1 MGRYTKKDAI
11 RIVVQC
17 AKKYKENL
25 VNRSLLFICQ
35 DKHKNTSAIEF
46 TFDASNFLHLTGLKL
61 KKRKKHDGSRSDADN
76 AQLSADTKLPES
88 EILSEDEISALDFY
102 NKCLDHK
109 LSEFDFVF
117 AEDGT
122 TEMKLD
128 VLPGLLT
135 KNLTAKMIG
144 DYQSDKPKLHTEKL
158 AGGVTAC
165 MGFRKNT
172 PNTRYIP
179 DTVLK
184 DDIKKHTSGQVRVIA
199 CYRKPRAE
207 SQYSEIT
214 YLAKNIEWENIVFP
228 SGYEYLKEL
237 LPTPVES

>member
-1 MGRYTKKDAI
+1 MKRHAFALKVEK
-11 RIVVQC
+11 R
-17 AKKYKENL
+17 EMSSF
-25 VNRSLLFICQ
+25 RSGLGKVWPELTAFL
-35 DKHKNTSAIEF
+35 DEHRM
-46 TFDASNFLHLTGLKL
+46 SNF
-61 KKRKKHDGSRSDADN
+61 SIWN
-76 AQLSADTKLPES
+76 A
-88 EILSEDEISALDFY
+88 EDLIFGYYETD
-102 NKCLDHK
+102 D
-109 LSEFDFVF
+109 DFVF

>member
-17 AKKYKENL
+17 AKQYRDNL
-25 VNRSLLFICQ
+25 TNRSLLFICQ

-61 KKRKKHDGSRSDADN
+61 KNRKRYN
-76 AQLSADTKLPES
+76 ANGVDIDDTQPDPNG
-88 EILSEDEISALDFY
+88 EILSGEEISALDFY
-102 NKCLDHK
+102 DKCLNHK
-109 LSEFDFVF
+109 LGENDFDF
-117 AEDGT
+117 ADDGT

-128 VLPGLLT
+128 VLPGLLC

-144 DYQSDKPKLHTEKL
+144 DFQSDKPKLQTEKL

-172 PNTRYIP
+172 QNTRYIP

-199 CYRKPRAE
+199 CYRKTKDEP
-207 SQYSEIT
+207 QYSEIT
-214 YLAKNIEWENIVFP
+214 YLAKKIEWDKITFP
-228 SGYEYLKEL
+228 LGYEYLKEL
-237 LPTPVES
+237 ISATV

>member
-17 AKKYKENL
+17 AEKYRDNL
-25 VNRSLLFICQ
+25 ANRSLLFICQ

-46 TFDASNFLHLTGLKL
+46 SFDASNFLHLTGLKL
-61 KKRKKHDGSRSDADN
+61 KNRKRSNTNKFEIDN
-76 AQLSADTKLPES
+76 TQLDSNRES
-88 EILSEDEISALDFY
+88 LTGEEISALDFY
-102 NKCLDHK
+102 DKCLNHK
-109 LSEFDFVF
+109 LSENDFNF
-117 AEDGT
+117 ADDGT

-128 VLPGLLT
+128 VLPGLLC

-144 DYQSDKPKLHTEKL
+144 DFQSDKPKLQTEKL

-172 PNTRYIP
+172 QKTRYIP

-184 DDIKKHTSGQVRVIA
+184 DNIKKHTSGQVRVIA
-199 CYRKPRAE
+199 CYRKTKDDF
-207 SQYSEIT
+207 QYSEIT
-214 YLAKNIEWENIVFP
+214 YVAKKIEWDKITFP
-228 SGYEYLKEL
+228 ADYEYLKEL
-237 LPTPVES
+237 ILATV